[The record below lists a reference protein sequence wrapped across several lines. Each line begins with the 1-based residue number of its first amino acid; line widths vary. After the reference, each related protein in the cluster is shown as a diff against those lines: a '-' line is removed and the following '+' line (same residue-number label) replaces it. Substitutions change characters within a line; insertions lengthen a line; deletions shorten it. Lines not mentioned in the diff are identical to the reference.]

1 MYIKSVLVGVE
12 KMIDVYKLLPNLLG
26 RLKNNGKSKCSRCA
40 TEFRT
45 YEVVV
50 STARHGNYYHEKC
63 AINANLI

>member
-40 TEFRT
+40 AEFQT
-45 YEVVV
+45 YEIVV
-50 STARHGNYYHEKC
+50 STARHGNYYHKQC
-63 AINANLI
+63 AKNANLI